1 MRLAG
6 SIAMGQKN
14 RQFVL
19 DQIPKGKLS
28 TEHFRLTEAP
38 IPSPGEEEV
47 LLRVRY
53 VSLDAANRAWML
65 GPTYRA
71 ALKAGDVMAGGAVA
85 EVVESGSS
93 GFKPGDLVFG
103 DTGWREYGGLPATG
117 VMKAMARGPL
127 SPAGSV
133 YGGGGRYA

>member
-71 ALKAGDVMAGGAVA
+71 ALKAGDRSDPTSKRDLPHPRTHSARAI
-85 EVVESGSS
+85 
-93 GFKPGDLVFG
+93 KPL
-103 DTGWREYGGLPATG
+103 
-117 VMKAMARGPL
+117 
-127 SPAGSV
+127 
-133 YGGGGRYA
+133 

>member
-1 MRLAG
+1 M
-6 SIAMGQKN
+6 SQKN

-38 IPSPGEEEV
+38 IPSPAEGEV
-47 LLRVRY
+47 LLHVRY

-71 ALKAGDVMAGGAVA
+71 ALKAGELMAGGAVWRRSLRA
-85 EVVESGSS
+85 AAAHSS
-93 GFKPGDLVFG
+93 
-103 DTGWREYGGLPATG
+103 
-117 VMKAMARGPL
+117 RGTWCL
-127 SPAGSV
+127 AIPAG
-133 YGGGGRYA
+133 GNMPCCPQRR

>member
-1 MRLAG
+1 M
-6 SIAMGQKN
+6 SQKN

-19 DQIPKGKLS
+19 DQLPKGKLA

-38 IPSPGEEEV
+38 VPSPGEGEV

-71 ALKAGDVMAGGAVA
+71 ALKAGDVMAGGALA
-85 EVVESGSS
+85 EVVESRS
-93 GFKPGDLVFG
+93 GALKPGDLIFG
-103 DTGWREYGGLPATG
+103 DTGWHRRCQIWKDGCA
-117 VMKAMARGPL
+117 A
-127 SPAGSV
+127 AG
-133 YGGGGRYA
+133 